1 MVLVFSGMKQSS
13 SDQEL
18 TWVSSNESQHTLDE
32 TDSAPLDW
40 ELEYITEILNSGQVM
55 FQDFASGTTTN
66 ESLLP
71 SSLFDEMERSRGAA
85 MSTKTERKALF
96 DCVSQCLAV
105 KFERMLIGSCKGMMM
120 SGGILLEHREL
131 LAEEL
136 NREVKGLKKMR
147 EMMIDELVDHDMSC
161 FEGRWIGY
169 EREMFE
175 EGIDMEGEIVSAL
188 VDDLVSDIFSINVL
202 KRSL

>member
-1 MVLVFSGMKQSS
+1 MKESS

-18 TWVSSNESQHTLDE
+18 TWVSSTESHQTVDE
-32 TDSAPLDW
+32 ADSATTLDW
-40 ELEYITEILNSGQVM
+40 ELEYIAEILNSGQLM

-66 ESLLP
+66 ELVLLP
-71 SSLFDEMERSRGAA
+71 SSLFDCMERSRGEVT
-85 MSTKTERKALF
+85 STKIERKVLF
-96 DCVSQCLAV
+96 ECVNQCLAV
-105 KFERMLIGSCKGMMM
+105 KFERMLVGSCKGGTMM
-120 SGGILLEHREL
+120 LLEHRDL
-131 LAEEL
+131 LAEEV

-161 FEGRWIGY
+161 LEGRWVGY

-175 EGIDMEGEIVSAL
+175 EGVDIEGEIVSSL
-188 VDDLVSDIFSINVL
+188 VDDLVSDLLSVSFI

>member
-1 MVLVFSGMKQSS
+1 MKESS

-18 TWVSSNESQHTLDE
+18 TWVSSTESHQTVDE
-32 TDSAPLDW
+32 ADSATTLDW
-40 ELEYITEILNSGQVM
+40 ELEYIAEILNSGQLM

-66 ESLLP
+66 ELVLLP
-71 SSLFDEMERSRGAA
+71 SSLFDEMERSRGAVT
-85 MSTKTERKALF
+85 STKIERKVLF
-96 DCVSQCLAV
+96 ECVNQCLAV
-105 KFERMLIGSCKGMMM
+105 KFERMLVGSCKGGTMM
-120 SGGILLEHREL
+120 LLEHRDL
-131 LAEEL
+131 LAEEV

-161 FEGRWIGY
+161 LEGRWVGY

-175 EGIDMEGEIVSAL
+175 EGIDIEGEIVSSL
-188 VDDLVSDIFSINVL
+188 VDDLVSDLLSVSFI